1 MLAEARSNIF
11 ADRLSSIKQLLL
23 TETVINNHP
32 GGRVEGRS
40 KGRYW
45 GVLFAHKLR
54 YKFASLSHELSELAG
69 E

>member
-1 MLAEARSNIF
+1 MLAEARNNIF
-11 ADRLSSIKQLLL
+11 ADCLSSIKQLL

-45 GVLFAHKLR
+45 GALFAHKLH
-54 YKFASLSHELSELAG
+54 YKFASFSHELSELAG

>member
-1 MLAEARSNIF
+1 MLANARSNIF
-11 ADRLSSIKQLLL
+11 ADRLSSIKQLL

-32 GGRVEGRS
+32 VGRIGGRS

-45 GVLFAHKLR
+45 GVLFAHKLH
-54 YKFASLSHELSELAG
+54 YKFASFSHELSELAG